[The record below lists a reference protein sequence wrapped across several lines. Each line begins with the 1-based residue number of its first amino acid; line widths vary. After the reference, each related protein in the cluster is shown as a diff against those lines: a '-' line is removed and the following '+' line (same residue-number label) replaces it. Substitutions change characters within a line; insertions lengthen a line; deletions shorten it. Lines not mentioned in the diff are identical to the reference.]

1 MTSTITKRTAFFGL
15 CAALST
21 SAAVAVE
28 TGDFIVRAG
37 AAWVLPNDSS
47 SNVTGI
53 NVPTI
58 PNSKVD
64 VNDAVAF
71 GINFTYMVTD
81 NIGIELLAA
90 TPFSHDLEGQGSIAA
105 LGTIGETKQLPPT
118 LTLQYHF
125 NPHPNIKPYLGV
137 GINYTT
143 FFSESTTA
151 SLDNALGGP
160 TSIELEDSWGASGE
174 LGVDFVL
181 NGGWLINASAWY
193 TGISTTATLNTAGA
207 IRKVDVDINPW
218 VLFFGVGKQF

>member
-1 MTSTITKRTAFFGL
+1 MTLTITRRAAFFGL

-21 SAAVAVE
+21 SSAVAVE

-37 AAWVLPNDSS
+37 PAWVLPNDSS

-53 NVPTI
+53 
-58 PNSKVD
+58 PNSKVGVGD
-64 VNDAVAF
+64 GVAL
-71 GINFTYMVTD
+71 GLNFTYMVTD

-90 TPFSHDLEGQGSIAA
+90 TPFTHNLTGEGSIAA

-143 FFSESTTA
+143 FFSESSTA
-151 SLDNALGGP
+151 SLNNALGGP
-160 TSIELEDSWGASGE
+160 TSIDLEDSWGASGE
-174 LGVDFVL
+174 LGVDFML
-181 NGGWLINASAWY
+181 NGGWLINAAAWY

-218 VLFFGVGKQF
+218 VLFVGVGKQF

>member
-1 MTSTITKRTAFFGL
+1 MTSTITRCAGFFGL
-15 CAALST
+15 CAALATAS
-21 SAAVAVE
+21 AVAVE

-47 SNVTGI
+47 GYVGA
-53 NVPTI
+53 I
-58 PNSKVD
+58 PDSKVD
-64 VNDAVAF
+64 VDNAAAF

-81 NIGIELLAA
+81 NIGVELLAA
-90 TPFSHDLEGQGSIAA
+90 SPFTHNLKGEGSIAA

-143 FFSESTTA
+143 FFSESTSA
-151 SLDNALGGP
+151 SLNNALGP
-160 TSIELEDSWGASGE
+160 TSMELEDSWGASGE

-181 NGGWLINASAWY
+181 PQGWLINAAAWY
-193 TGISTTATLNTAGA
+193 TGISTTATLTTRPNTGGVAVN
-207 IRKVDVDINPW
+207 KVDVDINPW